1 MWPGNSLKVRARV
14 ALPTNEWVHVA
25 FTYDGSSR
33 AAGLR
38 IFLNGAP
45 AKAEVIRDKLR
56 KDITYQGGEPELAIG
71 YRFRDAGFK
80 CGKVD
85 DFRVFNRCL
94 TPIEVADV
102 AGRDDLRV
110 AWKDSPD
117 SLNSVQRERLLDY
130 YVANV
135 YPTAR
140 QFFAELTALRRDQS
154 HTINPIPEIMV
165 MDELPEPKPAYVLKR
180 GAYDA
185 HGEQVSLDTPKALPP
200 FPSGAP
206 PNRLGLAQW
215 LLSADNPLMAR
226 VTVNR
231 AWQMM
236 LGRGI
241 VETSDNFGAQ
251 GAVPTHPQLLDWL
264 AHDFVGS
271 GWNYK
276 GLLKRIAMSATYRQ
290 SSKASSDLLAR
301 DPDNQL
307 LARGPARRLTA
318 EMFRDAALAVS
329 GLLVEKVG
337 GPSVKPYQPP
347 GLWEI
352 AMGNPKYDQGRGE
365 DLHRSSLYTFWKRT
379 VPPPAMI
386 AFDAPERNVCVVRR
400 QSTSTPLQ
408 ALGLLNDT
416 QIVEAARFVSERMLK
431 EGGAAL
437 DDQIA
442 WAFRLVTSR
451 HPAPEQLAVLKQL
464 FQEQR
469 ELFAGDQQAAAQ
481 LLAVG
486 EAPNDPT
493 LPPVDLAAGTVLAE
507 ALLNYDEAVMRR

>member
-1 MWPGNSLKVRARV
+1 M
-14 ALPTNEWVHVA
+14 
-25 FTYDGSSR
+25 
-33 AAGLR
+33 
-38 IFLNGAP
+38 
-45 AKAEVIRDKLR
+45 
-56 KDITYQGGEPELAIG
+56 
-71 YRFRDAGFK
+71 
-80 CGKVD
+80 
-85 DFRVFNRCL
+85 
-94 TPIEVADV
+94 
-102 AGRDDLRV
+102 
-110 AWKDSPD
+110 
-117 SLNSVQRERLLDY
+117 LDY
-130 YVANV
+130 YLANV
-135 YPTAR
+135 YPPAK

-154 HTINPIPEIMV
+154 RIINPIPEIMV
-165 MDELPEPKPAYVLKR
+165 MDELPQPKPAYLLKR

-200 FPSGAP
+200 FPSDAP

-215 LLSADNPLMAR
+215 LLSAENPLMAR

-264 AHDFVGS
+264 AHNFVGS

-276 GLLKRIAMSATYRQ
+276 GLLRKIAMSAAYRQ
-290 SSKASSDLLAR
+290 SSKASPDLLAR
-301 DPDNQL
+301 DPDNKL

-318 EMFRDAALAVS
+318 EMFRDTALAVS

-352 AMGNPKYDQGRGE
+352 AMGNPKYDQGSGE
-365 DLHRSSLYTFWKRT
+365 DLHRASLYTFWKRT

-437 DDQIA
+437 DERIR

-451 HPAPEQLAVLKQL
+451 HPAPKELALLKQL
-464 FQEQR
+464 FEEQR
-469 ELFAGDQQAAAQ
+469 ELFAGDQQAAAR

-486 EAPNDPT
+486 EEPNDPT
-493 LPPVDLAAGTVLAE
+493 IPPVDLAAGTVLAE
-507 ALLNYDEAVMRR
+507 ALFNYDEAVMRR

>member
-1 MWPGNSLKVRARV
+1 
-14 ALPTNEWVHVA
+14 
-25 FTYDGSSR
+25 
-33 AAGLR
+33 
-38 IFLNGAP
+38 
-45 AKAEVIRDKLR
+45 
-56 KDITYQGGEPELAIG
+56 
-71 YRFRDAGFK
+71 
-80 CGKVD
+80 
-85 DFRVFNRCL
+85 
-94 TPIEVADV
+94 
-102 AGRDDLRV
+102 
-110 AWKDSPD
+110 
-117 SLNSVQRERLLDY
+117 
-130 YVANV
+130 
-135 YPTAR
+135 
-140 QFFAELTALRRDQS
+140 
-154 HTINPIPEIMV
+154 
-165 MDELPEPKPAYVLKR
+165 
-180 GAYDA
+180 
-185 HGEQVSLDTPKALPP
+185 
-200 FPSGAP
+200 
-206 PNRLGLAQW
+206 
-215 LLSADNPLMAR
+215 
-226 VTVNR
+226 
-231 AWQMM
+231 MM

-264 AHDFVGS
+264 AHDFVAS

-276 GLLKRIAMSATYRQ
+276 GLLKKIAMSAAYRQ
-290 SSKASSDLLAR
+290 SSKASPDLLAR
-301 DPDNQL
+301 DPDNKL

-318 EMFRDAALAVS
+318 EMFRDAALSVS
-329 GLLVEKVG
+329 GLLVEKIG

-352 AMGNPKYDQGRGE
+352 AMGNPKYEQGRGE
-365 DLHRSSLYTFWKRT
+365 ELHRASLYTFWKRT

-431 EGGAAL
+431 EGGGAL
-437 DDQIA
+437 DDQIR

-451 HPAPEQLAVLKQL
+451 HPGAKELAVLKQL

-469 ELFAGDQQAAAQ
+469 ELFVGDQHAASQ

-493 LPPVDLAAGTVLAE
+493 LSPVDLAAGTVLAE